1 MGGTMLRHLLVAL
14 LGLALLAPGCDGD
27 DAAVA
32 KKKRLRPFTR
42 SATVQQSGVT
52 VFPANNA
59 AINNFPYAF
68 SRVGKLRRLERV
80 TITLTVDD
88 GETEAGDP
96 DHGQLSLALDGI
108 DTGILLDGF
117 PDGELTLTRG
127 GVPDNAPQILAALRT
142 DGELEASIIDHTLIL
157 DNLLTI
163 PSDFDTT
170 LTLRGKQRAK
180 MR

>member
-32 KKKRLRPFTR
+32 KKKRLRPF
-42 SATVQQSGVT
+42 
-52 VFPANNA
+52 
-59 AINNFPYAF
+59 INNFPYAF